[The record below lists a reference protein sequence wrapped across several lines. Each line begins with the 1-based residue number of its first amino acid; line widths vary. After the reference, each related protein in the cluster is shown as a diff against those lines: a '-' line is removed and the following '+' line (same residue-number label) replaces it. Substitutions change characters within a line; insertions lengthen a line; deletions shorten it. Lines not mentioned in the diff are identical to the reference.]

1 VKPVYNYTHFKRYTR
16 ILTEVEKPTIVVL
29 TPGIFN
35 SAYFEHSYLAQ
46 QMGAEL
52 VEGKDLIVKDD
63 IVFMITTAGLQW
75 MLYIVV
81 WMMIL

>member
-1 VKPVYNYTHFKRYTR
+1 VP
-16 ILTEVEKPTIVVL
+16 L

-63 IVFMITTAGLQW
+63 IVFMITTAGFSEW
-75 MLYIVV
+75 MLYIV

>member
-1 VKPVYNYTHFKRYTR
+1 
-16 ILTEVEKPTIVVL
+16 
-29 TPGIFN
+29 
-35 SAYFEHSYLAQ
+35 
-46 QMGAEL
+46 MGAEL